1 MKWAL
6 NGNNAQ
12 RQSRQCARPPL
23 GWGRTHRGDVV
34 ASPGRREAV
43 HAHDDLAVPVPAAAD
58 LLHDQRARR
67 GLRVCRASRRVGAW
81 PSATLRTHTNAP
93 YKVLP
98 DPLMGAVEGVYA
110 IRWAQRPGVTAS
122 SRSMMRQSAARVR
135 AFMPGARPSEFSME
149 GIFYI

>member
-43 HAHDDLAVPVPAAAD
+43 HAHDDFAVPVPAAAD

-67 GLRVCRASRRVGAW
+67 GLRVCRASRRWCMAVSHPAH
-81 PSATLRTHTNAP
+81 PYERAIQSSARSTN
-93 YKVLP
+93 
-98 DPLMGAVEGVYA
+98 GSCG
-110 IRWAQRPGVTAS
+110 G
-122 SRSMMRQSAARVR
+122 RVR
-135 AFMPGARPSEFSME
+135 DPVGSKTWGNGVLQVHDEAVRSKGPCLHAGRAAVR
-149 GIFYI
+149 I

>member
-1 MKWAL
+1 VPARRWA
-6 NGNNAQ
+6 GGA
-12 RQSRQCARPPL
+12 RTAATSSRPQGVARPFT
-23 GWGRTHRGDVV
+23 RTTTSRCPYPPRPTSCTTS
-34 ASPGRREAV
+34 AR
-43 HAHDDLAVPVPAAAD
+43 AAAFVSAA
-58 LLHDQRARR
+58 RA
-67 GLRVCRASRRVGAW
+67 AVGAW